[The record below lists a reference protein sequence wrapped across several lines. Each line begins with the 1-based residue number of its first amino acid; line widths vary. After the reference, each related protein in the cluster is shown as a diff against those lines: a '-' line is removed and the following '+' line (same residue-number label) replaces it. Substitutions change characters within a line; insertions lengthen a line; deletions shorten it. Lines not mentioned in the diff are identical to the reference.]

1 MWNLSYTSVSCFHG
15 QRANI
20 FFPPNISVIKWN
32 TGNGFF
38 CNCFLLDSFLFVFPR
53 RKNTGLKMELF
64 RRQLYPSP
72 RLRPSLVSCKTDRTN
87 GTEHHWTLQ
96 NKKEEKMN
104 THRTYEGVLNQFSA
118 LQWFSVFF
126 IFVHRSNKLEKSCT
140 YVKGNWWNTS
150 DQIQQAVLLGVLK
163 DTNLA
168 LVFALLHVYTVT
180 Y

>member
-1 MWNLSYTSVSCFHG
+1 
-15 QRANI
+15 
-20 FFPPNISVIKWN
+20 
-32 TGNGFF
+32 
-38 CNCFLLDSFLFVFPR
+38 
-53 RKNTGLKMELF
+53 MELF
-64 RRQLYPSP
+64 RRQLCPSP
-72 RLRPSLVSCKTDRTN
+72 RLRPSLVSCKTDRKN
-87 GTEHHWTLQ
+87 GTEHYWTLQ
-96 NKKEEKMN
+96 NKKEEKKMN

-150 DQIQQAVLLGVLK
+150 DQIQQAVLLGELK